1 MLKWRWVFKGDE
13 VVYNIDTIVDKVSI
27 HLENNSYD
35 TQSEAIEAIEVFI
48 DDLEGKEKRAKG
60 GIVDTPLESKGGK
73 LMAQLSS
80 ITE

>member
-1 MLKWRWVFKGDE
+1 MLKWRWVFKGNE

-48 DDLEGKEKRAKG
+48 EDLEYQFNVYSYDVKTYFGTDLTLVQYYKFN
-60 GIVDTPLESKGGK
+60 
-73 LMAQLSS
+73 
-80 ITE
+80 